1 MFLPRCFKSCLRIS
15 FLVLLLGATSVGAQQ
30 RFVIAVVEDGPAD
43 RLSWQGETIKNELLT
58 LTEREFDIE
67 FRTVRGDWTRHS
79 IEAAANRAYLD
90 DQVDMVLVTGF
101 VANQILATRA
111 SYPKPTFLPIIID
124 TGLFVSP
131 PTDGRSGIPN
141 LNYISTYADFTTDL
155 ETLARITPYED
166 VVLMVDEVLSSSI
179 PGLRQRAQAASEAA
193 GINLIQVAHDG
204 VNHDLME
211 RVPPEADAVFVA
223 GLARMPDAVFDE
235 LVAAVNEAGLPSY
248 SFAGVRDVERGLLVT
263 NSEPRDVAR
272 QARLNALNM
281 QAVMIGGRAED
292 QAIDAPN
299 KDRLT
304 INMATARQIGLS
316 PSFDVLSE
324 AVLLNQ
330 DAELAGDQIGL
341 VEIARMAIAQNQDL
355 LAESYGVRAG
365 VEEIARARAG
375 LLPQLNA
382 SVTNTTRKESASVS
396 AGLFPERSN
405 DAAISID
412 QLIYSDA
419 ASANLT
425 IQKELQKTRLASL
438 DQFRLDVVQ
447 AATTSYYTVLNARS
461 QLRVQDNN
469 LAVTRANLELAQD
482 RVRLGMSTA
491 SDLYRWQAE
500 VARARIGVLNARA
513 ALNQSWDTLNRIL
526 HRPPGS
532 RIALREAGFNEP
544 FVMTRKEFDGLI
556 RSQADY
562 ATFSSFYIRQALSQA
577 PELEQ
582 LDAQIA
588 AKRRELKS
596 EQRSYWLPTFSVGAQ
611 LTENLNQSGAGVS
624 SGEGLS
630 DWNVGIR
637 ATLPL
642 FSGGERRANVSRAS
656 YELRQLQALRTS
668 TAERVEETVRIQL
681 HAAQAKYVNIDLTQE
696 AAEASKKNFDLV
708 SDAYASGTVNVIELL
723 DAQEASFNA
732 SAAAADSLYDFLITI
747 MALQRAVGANDYLL
761 PAAQRDALAERFRQ
775 TLSGSSP

>member
-1 MFLPRCFKSCLRIS
+1 M
-15 FLVLLLGATSVGAQQ
+15 LLLR
-30 RFVIAVVEDGPAD
+30 RFQTCLFVAFALILASTGVVDARERVVIAVIDDGPGD
-43 RLSWQGETIKNELLT
+43 RLNWQGETIKEELLT
-58 LTEREFDIE
+58 LTEREFDVE
-67 FRTVRGDWTRHS
+67 LRTITGNWTRPS

-90 DQVDMVLVTGF
+90 DDIDMLLVTGF
-101 VANQILATRA
+101 IANQIIATRA

-131 PTDGRSGIPN
+131 PVDGTSGIPN
-141 LNYISTYADFTTDL
+141 LNYLSTYADFSTDL
-155 ETLARITPYED
+155 ETLGRITPYED
-166 VVLMVDEVLSSSI
+166 VVLFVDEVLSSSI
-179 PGLRQRAQAASEAA
+179 PGLRQRAYAASQSR
-193 GINLIQVAHDG
+193 GINLYEVAHDG
-204 VNHDLME
+204 ANHNLME
-211 RVPPEADAVFVA
+211 RIPPETDAIFVA
-223 GLARMPDAVFDE
+223 GLARMPDAVFAE
-235 LVAAVNEAGLPSY
+235 LVNAINEAGLPSY
-248 SFAGVRDVERGLLVT
+248 SFAGVSDVERGLLAT

-281 QAVMIGGRAED
+281 QAVMIGGRPED
-292 QAIDAPN
+292 QPIDSPN

-316 PSFDVLSE
+316 PSFEIMRD

-330 DAELAGDQIGL
+330 DTQLAGDQVGL
-341 VEIARMAIAQNQDL
+341 VEIARMAIEQNQDL
-355 LAESYGVRAG
+355 LAESYGVQAG
-365 VEEIARARAG
+365 LEEIARARAS

-382 SVTNTTRKESASVS
+382 SVVNTTRKVSPTVS

-405 DAAISID
+405 DAAISVD

-419 ASANLT
+419 AAANLT
-425 IQKELQKTRLASL
+425 IQKALQKTRLASL
-438 DQFRLDVVQ
+438 DQFRLDVIQ
-447 AATTSYYTVLNARS
+447 AATTAYYTVLNARS
-461 QLRVQDNN
+461 QLGVQVNN
-469 LAVTRANLELAQD
+469 LAITRANLELAQD

-500 VARARIGVLNARA
+500 VAQAQIRVLNARA
-513 ALNQSWDTLNRIL
+513 ALNQSWDTLNRLL

-532 RIALREAGFNEP
+532 RLALKEAGFNEP
-544 FVMTRKEFDGLI
+544 FVMTRDDFDKLI

-562 ATFSSFYIRQALSQA
+562 TVFSEFYIRQALSQA

-596 EQRSYWLPTFSVGAQ
+596 EQRSFWLPTFSVGAQ
-611 LTENLNQSGAGVS
+611 LTENLNQSGAGVGT
-624 SGEGLS
+624 GEGLT

-642 FSGGERRANVSRAS
+642 FSGGERRARVSRAS

-668 TAERVEETVRIQL
+668 TAERVEEAVRIQL
-681 HAAQAKYVNIDLTQE
+681 HAAQAKYVNIELAQE
-696 AAEASKKNFDLV
+696 AADASKKNFDLV
-708 SDAYASGTVNVIELL
+708 SDAYASGTVNVIQLL
-723 DAQEASFNA
+723 DAQEASLNA

-747 MALQRAVGANDYLL
+747 MALQRAVGAYDYLL
-761 PAAQRDALAERFRQ
+761 PAEQREALAERFRQ
-775 TLSGSSP
+775 TLSGPSQ